1 MTNIFTA
8 IVSAFLGI
16 SQIMP
21 SGVPGFSSDWNSLSM
36 RCGGLGSVVKFV
48 LKSMPKKKM
57 AVPSFGRRSDN
68 PRSIINKP
76 VKKSNPIG
84 HKLAAPASRKGMK
97 YGNKTVKNNYV
108 YEGNRKI
115 GEYGGDMSDKM
126 INSNCAGRRCGGVYY
141 KEQLVQDKNGR
152 FYKGLAPVFKGKKF
166 MLPSNVG
173 KNYRAESK
181 KLLENIVS
189 SGKRYSGANNYISPA
204 EAKEILSNWEDYA
217 VHHDVLKDC
226 YQFVLKAEHEA
237 ARHTGGNHLW
247 ADIR

>member
-21 SGVPGFSSDWNSLSM
+21 SGVPGFSADWNSLSM

-57 AVPSFGRRSDN
+57 AVPTFSRHSGRSGRSN
-68 PRSIINKP
+68 ISNKAAA
-76 VKKSNPIG
+76 G
-84 HKLAAPASRKGMK
+84 TKLAAPASRKGMK
-97 YGNKTVKNNYV
+97 YGNKTVRDNYV
-108 YEGNRKI
+108 YENDKKI
-115 GEYGGDMSDKM
+115 GKYGGDMSDKM

-141 KEQLVQDKNGR
+141 KEQLVQDKSGT
-152 FYKGLAPVFKGKKF
+152 FYKGLAPVFKGKRF
-166 MLPSNVG
+166 TLPSDVG
-173 KNYRAESK
+173 DNYRAESK

-189 SGKRYSGANNYISPA
+189 SGKRYSGANNYISPS
-204 EAKEILSNWEDYA
+204 EAKEILSKWDDYV

>member
-21 SGVPGFSSDWNSLSM
+21 SGVPGFSADWNSLSM

-57 AVPSFGRRSDN
+57 AVPSFDRRSDN
-68 PRSIINKP
+68 TRSIINKP

-84 HKLAAPASRKGMK
+84 HKLAVPVAKEGIK

-108 YEGNRKI
+108 YEDNRKI
-115 GEYGGDMSDKM
+115 GKYGGDISNKM
-126 INSNCAGRRCGGVYY
+126 INSSCAGRRCGGTYY
-141 KEQLVQDKNGR
+141 KEQLVQDKNGT
-152 FYKGLAPVFKGKKF
+152 FYKGVAPVFNGKKF
-166 MLPSNVG
+166 TLPSNVG
-173 KNYRAESK
+173 ENYRAESK

-189 SGKRYSGANNYISPA
+189 GGKRYVGAGNAITPS
-204 EAKEILSNWEDYA
+204 EAKEVLSKWDDYA

-237 ARHTGGNHLW
+237 ARHTGGNRLW